1 MSESKESETY
11 ITTPQ
16 LQERWA
22 DCSRMFIERRL
33 GEPGFPTP
41 VQPGGPGGRRLWPL
55 SQIVSYEIDSTVRGR
70 HQPQKGQRQHS
81 LNKTTRRRSE

>member
-1 MSESKESETY
+1 MSESKERETY
-11 ITTPQ
+11 ITTLQ

-41 VQPGGPGGRRLWPL
+41 VQPAGPGGRRLWPL
-55 SQIVSYEIDSTVRGR
+55 SQIVSYEIANTVRGR
-70 HQPQKGQRQHS
+70 PQPGKDQRQHP
-81 LNKTTRRRSE
+81 LNKTKR